1 MKLFDSISDLS
12 TLPGPVFLAIGVF
25 DGVHL
30 GHKAVIERAATD
42 AKTAGGTAVV
52 VTFNPHPMRVLR
64 PGNVPRLITSTRHKT
79 LLIRALGVS
88 HLLVIPF
95 DAAFA
100 ATPPEQFVRDLSNA
114 CKPLREI
121 CVGHQWSFG
130 KGRAGNLKMLKIWG
144 DKLGFDEVG
153 IPAVEIDGQV
163 VSSTLIRSAVENGD
177 LATAAKLLG
186 REFTVLG
193 TVVEGDHL
201 GQQLGYPTANL
212 KAHNEQF
219 PPDGVYA
226 VEAVH
231 REKKYRGVVNIG
243 VRPTIYEK
251 EGQRLLEIH
260 LFDFNENI
268 YGEDIEVFFRR
279 FIRSEKK
286 FANLEELKAQIAR
299 DCVAAKTTT
308 TR

>member
-1 MKLFDSISDLS
+1 MILLNSIADLAS
-12 TLPGPVFLAIGVF
+12 LPGPVFLAIGVF

-30 GHKAVIERAATD
+30 GHKAVIERAAAD
-42 AKTAGGTAVV
+42 AKAAGGTAVV

-64 PGNVPRLITSTRHKT
+64 TGGAPRLITSTKHKT
-79 LLIRALGVS
+79 RLIKELGVTF
-88 HLLVIPF
+88 LLVIPF
-95 DAAFA
+95 NTEFA
-100 ATPPEQFVRDLSNA
+100 ATPPEQFIQSLHAA
-114 CKPLREI
+114 CPSLREI

-130 KGRAGNLKMLKIWG
+130 KGRAGNLEMLEIWG
-144 DKLGFDEVG
+144 AKLGFDEVG

-186 REFTVLG
+186 REYTVLG
-193 TVVEGDHL
+193 TVIEGDHL
-201 GQQLGYPTANL
+201 GRKLGFPTANL
-212 KAHNEQF
+212 SAHNEQF

-226 VEAVH
+226 VEAIH

-243 VRPTIYEK
+243 IRPTIYEK

-260 LFDFNENI
+260 LFDFHENI

-279 FIRSEKK
+279 FIRREQK
-286 FANLEELKAQIAR
+286 FSDLDELKAQIAR
-299 DCVAAKTTT
+299 DCADAATT
-308 TR
+308 